1 MTIWSVV
8 IKKSAGRENLL
19 MLTIKQSMNLCSTY
33 FFFINSNLISF
44 SLTSCRSFDLVVQ
57 LPAQAEFILVKCKR
71 ISNKKPEVV
80 YTNGHALVR
89 KKPDVTA
96 RFKNS
101 DRNGTENKTRPLS
114 VLLIGI
120 DSISRLNLIRAM
132 PNTAQYL
139 YDTGWMELKGYN
151 KVSFIS
157 FLL

>member
-1 MTIWSVV
+1 M
-8 IKKSAGRENLL
+8 
-19 MLTIKQSMNLCSTY
+19 
-33 FFFINSNLISF
+33 
-44 SLTSCRSFDLVVQ
+44 Q

-89 KKPDVTA
+89 RKPVVMA
-96 RFKNS
+96 RLKERDKHAN
-101 DRNGTENKTRPLS
+101 DNNKTKPLS

-139 YDTGWMELKGYN
+139 YDTGWLELKGYN
-151 KVSFIS
+151 KVCVLFLTGIS
-157 FLL
+157 HLSKVTVSLINFN

>member
-1 MTIWSVV
+1 M
-8 IKKSAGRENLL
+8 
-19 MLTIKQSMNLCSTY
+19 IKQSMKSLFVLIY
-33 FFFINSNLISF
+33 PKFNLIF
-44 SLTSCRSFDLVVQ
+44 LSLTTCRSFDLVVQ

-89 KKPDVTA
+89 RKHDVTE
-96 RFKNS
+96 RFKERDKNGS
-101 DRNGTENKTRPLS
+101 DNKTKPLS

-151 KVSFIS
+151 KVSIV
-157 FLL
+157 

>member
-1 MTIWSVV
+1 
-8 IKKSAGRENLL
+8 
-19 MLTIKQSMNLCSTY
+19 MLTIKQSMNLCSTF

-101 DRNGTENKTRPLS
+101 DGNGTENKTRPLS